1 MFRLGAFDS
10 LCFEQLFC
18 WLTTYSPAVFYCD
31 FVVTR
36 NPYHQVKE
44 SNEWVEY
51 DVIACPHTISHE
63 WVLKILQSRMNW
75 NHMEQFVV
83 SLTDNTSC

>member
-1 MFRLGAFDS
+1 MFRLGTFDS

-51 DVIACPHTISHE
+51 DVIACPHTISHV

-83 SLTDNTSC
+83 NLTDSTSC